1 MINIISPL
9 KVLIEI
15 RFILTPE
22 ALFPNCQSISE
33 IYLPHFRNIYVNA
46 VKRVSNN
53 KRGELREEAHAS
65 LGYFN

>member
-1 MINIISPL
+1 M
-9 KVLIEI
+9 

-65 LGYFN
+65 LGYFK